1 MKEYFFKKAIQRL
14 EQAGNNDFE
23 LIIEFGADAYS
34 TEELKII
41 LEDVRLQ
48 QQVGSRWQQRLFII
62 AFSIALWLAG
72 SILSSAIGVP
82 ILSYIFLAAIPISLL
97 FALIGHLILQNRYPG
112 LRDSHLLVSIVQQEL
127 EQRKL
132 GGWEIFK

>member
-1 MKEYFFKKAIQRL
+1 MKAFFFKKAIQRL

-34 TEELKII
+34 TQELKVI
-41 LEDVRLQ
+41 LEEVRQQ
-48 QQVGSRWQQRLFII
+48 QQVASHWQQRLFVI

-72 SILSSAIGVP
+72 SIFSSAMGIPV
-82 ILSYIFLAAIPISLL
+82 LSYIFLAAIPVSLL
-97 FALIGHLILQNRYPG
+97 CVLVGHLVIQNRYPG
-112 LRDSHLLVSIVQQEL
+112 LKNSHLLASIVQQEL

-132 GGWEIFK
+132 GGWEIFR

>member
-14 EQAGNNDFE
+14 EQAGNNDFD

-48 QQVGSRWQQRLFII
+48 QQVGSRWQQRLFVI

-72 SILSSAIGVP
+72 SIFSSAIGVP
-82 ILSYIFLAAIPISLL
+82 ILSYIFLAAIPVSLL